1 MRRRTPLIFQRKSLL
16 SLANSLYSLSYKHNK
31 HTHPTLFRIKRV
43 KNCMNMKN
51 KMMNTMSVYSF
62 KPIFHKNASK
72 PKIIHINP
80 ASFLPLNMNPRLK
93 SKKKKKTDRALNPAE
108 SLTPFFIKS
117 NDYKQIQHD
126 IKVKG

>member
-1 MRRRTPLIFQRKSLL
+1 
-16 SLANSLYSLSYKHNK
+16 
-31 HTHPTLFRIKRV
+31 
-43 KNCMNMKN
+43 MNMKN
-51 KMMNTMSVYSF
+51 KMMNTMSVYNF

-80 ASFLPLNMNPRLK
+80 ASFLPLNRNPCLK
-93 SKKKKKTDRALNPAE
+93 STTKIKKQTDRALNSAE